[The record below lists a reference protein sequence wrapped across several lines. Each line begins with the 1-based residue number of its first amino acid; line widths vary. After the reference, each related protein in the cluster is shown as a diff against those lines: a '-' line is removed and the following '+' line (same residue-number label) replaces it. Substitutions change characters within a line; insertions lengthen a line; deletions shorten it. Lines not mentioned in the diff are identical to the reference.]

1 MSYFQNFPRVT
12 YDFPDGVTRNI
23 NNLSLRAGIV
33 EEFFEL
39 TTNFETYT
47 IKDGD
52 TPEII
57 AYEKYGDVNM
67 HWIVMLSNNVFNIYK
82 DWPKTS
88 NQFEKWIYEK
98 YRYAKGAESDSEY
111 QLSDDEVQQVIEF
124 SGTPSVAFQGKIER
138 NGGVDYI
145 LLRPH
150 HFIDDEGT
158 EYSYE
163 TVMTAANVNAYGYS
177 YTMPEVTPV
186 SIFQHLSEKNEEKRD
201 IILPLPEVA
210 QQMRKELKKIINE
223 Q

>member
-12 YDFPDGVTRNI
+12 YDFPDGVTRSI

-33 EEFFEL
+33 EEFFDL

-82 DWPKTS
+82 DWPKTT
-88 NQFEKWIYEK
+88 NQFEKWIYEE
-98 YRYAKGAESDSEY
+98 YRVARGALFDSEY
-111 QLSDDEVQQVIEF
+111 ILTDDEVQQVIEF
-124 SGTPSVAFQGKIER
+124 TGTPSLQYQNKITR
-138 NGGVDYI
+138 DSDSDYI

-158 EYSYE
+158 EYSYD
-163 TVMTAANVNAYGYS
+163 TVMASTNVNSYGYS
-177 YTMPEVTPV
+177 FIMPEVTPV
-186 SIFQHLSEKNEEKRD
+186 SIFQYLSEKNELKRD